1 MAILKIARMGH
12 PILANHSDSVE
23 DPTNPEVHQLIS
35 NMIETMRD
43 APGIGLAAPQV
54 HIPKR
59 VVIFYVPASRM
70 PGGEKEIG
78 LTALINPEIVP
89 LSDEL
94 AIGVEG
100 CLSLPGMA
108 GKVPRYTHIQ
118 YSGLLPN
125 GEKLVVEAEGYHA
138 RIVQHECDHLDG
150 ILYPMRMEELSTFGY
165 SEELQKSTDQNG
177 ADNND
182 E

>member
-12 PILANHSDSVE
+12 PILANRSDSVE

-35 NMIETMRD
+35 DMIETMRD

-59 VVIFYVPASRM
+59 VVIFYVRASRM

-108 GKVPRYTHIQ
+108 GEVPRYTHIQ